1 MTWGRPADGAPEPLG
16 VTPRGDGVNVAVFS
30 AHASAIEFCLFEGER
45 EVRRVRLR
53 GRTGNVFH
61 DQVDSVAPGAR
72 YGLRARGP
80 FLPREG
86 HWFNPA
92 KLLIDPYA
100 RAIDRAF
107 AQHASML
114 GYRIQESQSALSID
128 DTDSAPFMPKGIVLG
143 GESPLG
149 SNAPLV
155 PWSRTVLYEL
165 HVRGFTARHPG
176 IPQDLRGRFAGLAHP
191 AAIEHLVRIGITT
204 VEIMPAAAWIE
215 ERHLAARG
223 LRNYW
228 GYNPVAF
235 MAPDLVLAPGG
246 WAEIRATI
254 AALAEAGIE
263 VILDVVLNHSGEGD
277 AFGPTLSLR
286 GLDNATYYRS
296 LPGAPWR
303 YADDTGCGNAIAL
316 DRPAPLRLAM
326 DTLRW
331 WAGQAGVHG
340 FRFDLATTLGRR
352 EDGFD
357 PAAPLLSAI
366 AQDPLLRDLKLIA
379 EPWDV
384 GPGGYRLGAFPAAW
398 GEWNDRFRD
407 GVRRFWRG
415 DAGQLGELATR
426 LAGSSDLFAA
436 RGVASR
442 SVNFVVAHDGFTLA
456 DLVSYTN
463 KINVANGEENRD
475 GTDANYSW
483 NNGVDGP
490 SHDPAIVAARMRDQ
504 RALMATLILARGT
517 PMLAMGSEFGHSQ
530 DGNNNVYAQDNPAA
544 WLDWGIVDAGLL
556 AWTRLVLRIRQEYGL
571 LRGDRFLTGE
581 PVDISLFPDVEWRD
595 AAGRVMTPDAWQASD
610 GNALV
615 MTLAGPAETSGATD
629 RLSVVLHRG
638 QSDTLVVLPP
648 PRAGYAWSL
657 IANSAAD
664 PESIHSTIISEPAI
678 TVSARAVLVLVER
691 PREPNR
697 R

>member
-1 MTWGRPADGAPEPLG
+1 
-16 VTPRGDGVNVAVFS
+16 
-30 AHASAIEFCLFEGER
+30 
-45 EVRRVRLR
+45 
-53 GRTGNVFH
+53 
-61 DQVDSVAPGAR
+61 
-72 YGLRARGP
+72 
-80 FLPREG
+80 
-86 HWFNPA
+86 
-92 KLLIDPYA
+92 
-100 RAIDRAF
+100 
-107 AQHASML
+107 
-114 GYRIQESQSALSID
+114 
-128 DTDSAPFMPKGIVLG
+128 
-143 GESPLG
+143 
-149 SNAPLV
+149 
-155 PWSRTVLYEL
+155 
-165 HVRGFTARHPG
+165 
-176 IPQDLRGRFAGLAHP
+176 
-191 AAIEHLVRIGITT
+191 
-204 VEIMPAAAWIE
+204 
-215 ERHLAARG
+215 
-223 LRNYW
+223 
-228 GYNPVAF
+228 
-235 MAPDLVLAPGG
+235 MAPDPVLAPGG

-326 DTLRW
+326 DTLRT

-352 EDGFD
+352 DDGFD

-463 KINVANGEENRD
+463 KINDANGEENRD
-475 GTDANYSW
+475 GTDTNYSW

-490 SHDPAIVAARMRDQ
+490 SDDPAIVATRMRDQ

-530 DGNNNVYAQDNPAA
+530 GGNNNVYAQDNPAA
-544 WLDWGIVDAGLL
+544 WLDWGTVDAGLL
-556 AWTRLVLRIRQEYGL
+556 AWTRHILRIRQEYEL

-595 AAGRVMTPDAWQASD
+595 AAGRVMTPDAWQAYD

-615 MTLAGPAETSGATD
+615 MTLAGPAETSDATD

-638 QSDTLVVLPP
+638 QSDTLVVLPA

-657 IANSAAD
+657 IANSAA
-664 PESIHSTIISEPAI
+664 ESIHSTIISEPAI
-678 TVSARAVLVLVER
+678 TVAARGVLVLVER